1 MKKRENFSKTLNAIF
16 LPEKKETALIWQ
28 EHLHSNK
35 LSRIRQNNI
44 TEAQNENQTGRYS
57 VNRYLVE
64 LENWLEN
71 QANDALDVLN
81 DICYPAITIRRT
93 FSYFLIF
100 FSRKLRGYASY
111 EQFIALS

>member
-1 MKKRENFSKTLNAIF
+1 MKKREKFSKTLNAFF

-57 VNRYLVE
+57 YSVNRYLVE
-64 LENWLEN
+64 LENWLES
-71 QANDALDVLN
+71 QANDALDVLS
-81 DICYPAITIRRT
+81 DICYPAITMMRT
-93 FSYFLIF
+93 FSYF
-100 FSRKLRGYASY
+100 
-111 EQFIALS
+111 